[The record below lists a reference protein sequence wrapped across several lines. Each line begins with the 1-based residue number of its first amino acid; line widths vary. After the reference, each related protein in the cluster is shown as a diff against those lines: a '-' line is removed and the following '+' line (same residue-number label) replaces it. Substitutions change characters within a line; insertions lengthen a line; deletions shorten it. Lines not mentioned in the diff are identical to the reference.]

1 MNNIRIV
8 PLAQPAN
15 DGGGISGAMA
25 PLAAVEFTSGVNRL
39 ALLSVNIQ
47 VLGAGGL
54 LPLSGGDDATDSVAV
69 DTGDNKLFSI
79 SRMTVYDAASNTW
92 MRAVSAPT
100 DADGVVYDTVGR
112 VLQTFALQ
120 ALNNGASLSRQ
131 QSASAANV
139 AAQSGEGAALTTG
152 PGEWQINQA
161 PAAAT
166 QATATRAAGGA
177 GVRNVLRSI
186 TVSVGCVALQAPLG
200 VVVRDGAS
208 GAGTIIWRALLGGV
222 AGEVDTI
229 TLTGLNIVGSDNTA
243 MTVETL
249 AAPAATN
256 FATVHASG
264 YSASA

>member
-1 MNNIRIV
+1 
-8 PLAQPAN
+8 
-15 DGGGISGAMA
+15 
-25 PLAAVEFTSGVNRL
+25 
-39 ALLSVNIQ
+39 
-47 VLGAGGL
+47 L
-54 LPLSGGDDATDSVAV
+54 LPLTGGDDATDNVAV

-79 SRMTVYDAASNTW
+79 ARLTGYDSAANVWNRLVT
-92 MRAVSAPT
+92 AAT
-100 DADGVVYDTVGR
+100 DADGIAYDTVGR
-112 VLQTFALQ
+112 ALQAFALQ
-120 ALNNGASLSRQ
+120 VLNNGTSLSRQ

-139 AAQSGEGAALTTG
+139 AAQSGEGTALVAG
-152 PGEWQINQA
+152 PGEWQVNQA

-177 GVRNVLRSI
+177 GVRHVLRSI

-208 GAGTIIWRALLGGV
+208 GAGTIIWRALLGGA

-229 TLTGLNIVGSDNTA
+229 TLTGLNIAGSDNTA

-264 YSASA
+264 YSASS